1 MKKSLLLSLFILV
14 MAVSPVIVAAQTDN
28 QTGRF
33 SVINEYGP
41 FFGQNTV
48 GFTGTFV
55 AGYTFPNQK
64 EMLGL
69 GVGYEV
75 GGEIGQGLPVFFN
88 FRHIFKPNRSFS
100 PIVNVAAGI
109 RYCVRHYYVL
119 DQNVGYYLTI
129 SSGFQAKLF
138 SFSGGLFFKSYGTS
152 SFYTGLEIKC
162 GYKL

>member
-1 MKKSLLLSLFILV
+1 MKKLVLLSLFVLV
-14 MAVSPVIVAAQTDN
+14 LAVSPVFVAAQTDS
-28 QTGRF
+28 QAGRF

-41 FFGQNTV
+41 FFGKNTV

-55 AGYTFPNQK
+55 GGYTFSNQK

-75 GGEIGQGLPVFFN
+75 GGDIGQGLPVFLN
-88 FRHIFKPNRSFS
+88 FRHIFKPDRGFT

-109 RYCVRHYYVL
+109 RYCVPNYYHL
-119 DQNVGYYLTI
+119 DQSIGYYLTI

-138 SFSGGLFFKSYGTS
+138 SFSGGLFFKSYGTN